1 MDSINQN
8 QLEDVRKDLE
18 AADAVKKIR
27 EIVKSAQTCF
37 FCTRHGR
44 GESGGA
50 RPMNVRRVDDDGSFW
65 FLSANDSHK
74 NHEIAEDA
82 TVDLY
87 LQGSPHSDFLHI
99 VGRASVTTD
108 KATIKSLWTPII
120 ANWFTGGI
128 DDPRVTAI
136 RITPTDGYY
145 WDNKH
150 GDTIAGVKMLIGAA
164 IKKTLDDSVEGRIRP

>member
-1 MDSINQN
+1 MDSINKN
-8 QLEDVRKDLE
+8 QPEDVRKDLSGP
-18 AADAVKKIR
+18 DAVKKIR
-27 EIVKSAQTCF
+27 EIVKSAGSCF
-37 FCTRHGR
+37 FCTRHAT

-65 FLSANDSHK
+65 FLSSSDSHK
-74 NHEIAEDA
+74 NHEIADDA

-99 VGRASVTTD
+99 VGRASVTRD
-108 KATIKSLWTPII
+108 KAVIEELWTPIVN
-120 ANWFTGGI
+120 NWFTGGI

-136 RITPTDGYY
+136 KITPTDGYY

-150 GDTIAGVKMLIGAA
+150 GDTIAGIKMLIGAA
-164 IKKTLDDSVEGRIRP
+164 IKTTLDNSQEGKIKP